1 MLNGAR
7 TTRVNAAGT
16 RYECCRVGIIVG
28 WRTAHAAA
36 IRTRE
41 ARGPDT
47 SAPLFAELTNIL
59 ERRKFAKKIAASTLT
74 VDELVDR
81 YAALVQVVR
90 PALTARIAPDPDD
103 DVVIGTALAATA
115 DLIVTGDQALL
126 SVAAYRSIRI
136 VSVSEARQA
145 IG

>member
-1 MLNGAR
+1 MRRVLDTNVVVSGLLWDGAPR
-7 TTRVNAAGT
+7 TLLQFARETRVDRIA
-16 RYECCRVGIIVG
+16 
-28 WRTAHAAA
+28 
-36 IRTRE
+36 
-41 ARGPDT
+41 
-47 SAPLFAELTNIL
+47 SAPLLAELTNIF
-59 ERRKFAKKIAASTLT
+59 ERGKFAKKIAASTLT
-74 VDELVDR
+74 IDELVDR
-81 YAALVQVVR
+81 YAALVQVVQ
-90 PALTARIAPDPDD
+90 PTLTVRIAPDPDD

>member
-1 MLNGAR
+1 MRRVLDTNVVVSGLLWDGAPR
-7 TTRVNAAGT
+7 TLLQFAREKRVDRIAN
-16 RYECCRVGIIVG
+16 
-28 WRTAHAAA
+28 
-36 IRTRE
+36 
-41 ARGPDT
+41 
-47 SAPLFAELTNIL
+47 APLLAELTNIF
-59 ERRKFAKKIAASTLT
+59 ERGKFAKKIAAATLT

-90 PALTARIAPDPDD
+90 PALTARIASDPDD
-103 DVVIGTALAATA
+103 EVVIGTALAATA

-136 VSVSEARQA
+136 VSVSQARQA